1 MHSHYP
7 PNFQPLSPLYKI
19 NNADGADF
27 ENWVRQIG
35 KRLDLPLTISTPKVK
50 KGKVK
55 KTSFQVVKRTELNVD
70 DTFLIRLKPKRK
82 VKFTSGD
89 LLSIFPPETDVAR
102 QYSIA
107 KMGDEILLSIKKHK
121 FGKGSAY
128 LYKLKK
134 GDTIKA
140 AIDTNAHFHFPKKAP
155 SAVLIANGTGI
166 TPFLGIMKQHR
177 KTNINLFWGG
187 RTKTSYDIYE
197 NILGEIAVKNSKISI
212 HKCFSR
218 EGNKQY
224 VQELVSKQKDV
235 VLKTINEGGTLM
247 ICGSLAMQHDVL
259 DMLENLLSESNSIGL
274 DELQH
279 NGQLKMDCY

>member
-1 MHSHYP
+1 M
-7 PNFQPLSPLYKI
+7 NI
-19 NNADGADF
+19 
-27 ENWVRQIG
+27 
-35 KRLDLPLTISTPKVK
+35 PLTISTPTVK
-50 KGKVK
+50 KRKGK
-55 KTSFQVVKRTELNVD
+55 TASFQVVKRTELNVD

-82 VKFTSGD
+82 VIFTSGD
-89 LLSIFPPETDVAR
+89 LLSIFPPETDLAR

-107 KMGDEILLSIKKHK
+107 KMGDEILLSIKKHQ

-128 LYKLKK
+128 LYNLKK

-140 AIDTNAHFHFPKKAP
+140 AIDTNANFHFPKKAP

-166 TPFLGIMKQHR
+166 APFLGMMKQHR
-177 KTNINLFWGG
+177 NTNINLFWGV
-187 RTKTSYDIYE
+187 RTKTSYDIYK
-197 NILGEIAVKNSKISI
+197 NILDEITVKNSNISI
-212 HKCFSR
+212 HKSFSR

-235 VLKTINEGGTLM
+235 ILKTIHEGGTLM